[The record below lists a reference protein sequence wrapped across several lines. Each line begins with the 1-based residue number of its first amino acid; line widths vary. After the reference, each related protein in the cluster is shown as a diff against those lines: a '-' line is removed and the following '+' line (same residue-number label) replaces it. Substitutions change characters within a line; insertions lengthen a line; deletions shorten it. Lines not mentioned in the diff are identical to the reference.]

1 MHRGRDAAQAHMLVD
16 GEDRLFIVSK
26 SHGPVANPEM
36 RRAWVSGVR
45 ERDLQRILF
54 TGFVTE
60 MKFREFTSGFGEGM
74 EIGRERDARQ
84 FLRQIVGEAFPVGG
98 RMQNAVDV
106 IEDRV
111 LGDRVVVV
119 THAEGA
125 QGRV

>member
-1 MHRGRDAAQAHMLVD
+1 
-16 GEDRLFIVSK
+16 
-26 SHGPVANPEM
+26 M
-36 RRAWVSGVR
+36 RRSGFSFAGQT
-45 ERDLQRILF
+45 LKRIFRAGLIA
-54 TGFVTE
+54 E

-74 EIGRERDARQ
+74 EIGRERNARQ

-119 THAEGA
+119 G
-125 QGRV
+125 

>member
-1 MHRGRDAAQAHMLVD
+1 MLVD
-16 GEDRLFIVSK
+16 GEDSLFIVSK
-26 SHGPVANPEM
+26 SHGPVANSEM
-36 RRAWVSGVR
+36 RRSGFSFAGKHN
-45 ERDLQRILF
+45 LKRIFRAGLIA
-54 TGFVTE
+54 E
-60 MKFREFTSGFGEGM
+60 MKFREFTSGFGEG
-74 EIGRERDARQ
+74 IKIRRERDARQ